1 MNRCTFPDKS
11 DLAGLV
17 CRVLRE
23 SPLGMILEELSAGPK
38 QKEDVTRL
46 YLADFVHMVHRPT
59 SAHPSMELEVLCA

>member
-1 MNRCTFPDKS
+1 M
-11 DLAGLV
+11 

-23 SPLGMILEELSAGPK
+23 SPLGTILEELSAGPK